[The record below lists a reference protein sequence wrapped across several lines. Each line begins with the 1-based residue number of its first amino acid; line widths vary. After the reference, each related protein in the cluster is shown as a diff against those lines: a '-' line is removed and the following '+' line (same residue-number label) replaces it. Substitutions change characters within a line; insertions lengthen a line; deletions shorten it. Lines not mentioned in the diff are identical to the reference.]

1 MSIKKTLQEKRAK
14 VELTDEIVRKCLWNT
29 DTYDEY
35 KNIADDGGM
44 EGVKDAAHLEKII
57 NKVAADLEEIINKH
71 RRAAADLIEACW
83 KEIIN
88 KHRNEDILSPK
99 NGNDLPNVKPAS
111 KKKRKGKG
119 NGKKKKF
126 EEVKGPMKKKDALDH
141 RLPGHYGA
149 NQ

>member
-1 MSIKKTLQEKRAK
+1 MSSKKTLQEKRAK

-57 NKVAADLEEIINKH
+57 NKVAAALEEIINKH
-71 RRAAADLIEACW
+71 RKAAAALIEACW

-88 KHRNEDILSPK
+88 KHRTEGKPSPK
-99 NGNDLPNVKPAS
+99 NRNDLPNDKLLPTLGQVKKANWRP
-111 KKKRKGKG
+111 K
-119 NGKKKKF
+119 
-126 EEVKGPMKKKDALDH
+126 KKKDAFHDCV
-141 RLPGHYGA
+141 PGHYGA